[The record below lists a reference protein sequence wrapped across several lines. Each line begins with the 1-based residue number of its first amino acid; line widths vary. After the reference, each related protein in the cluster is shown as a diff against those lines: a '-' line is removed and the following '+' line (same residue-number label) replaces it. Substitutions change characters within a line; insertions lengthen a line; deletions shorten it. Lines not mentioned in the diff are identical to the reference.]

1 MIVAPQV
8 GRYFLLDRIAIGGM
22 AEIYRAKTFDSHGLE
37 HMVAIK
43 RVLRHLAEDDDF
55 LQMLVDEAK
64 IAIHLDHPNIAKVFE
79 FVRVGDDYFI
89 AMEYVDGKDTR
100 TILEAMREKEGW
112 LAPEHCAYIIMCAL
126 DGLHEAH
133 VQCDGAGAPL
143 NIVHRDVSPSNILV
157 SYDGQ
162 IKLCDFGIAKA
173 TLSRIQTRAGV
184 IKGKVK
190 YMSPEQAMGQQ
201 LDGRSD
207 VFSAGSVLYEMLTKQ
222 PPFLSENEMEL
233 IFKVRDAKVTKP
245 SRINPRVPP
254 ELDRIVRK
262 AMTRSKSSRYASALE
277 CANDLRGF
285 LQQRAPSYTA
295 GRLGRVLRKLFAE
308 EIDKDLRLLE
318 EFVVGK
324 VDPGAVG
331 DNLLAEV
338 LGEGAAYTKFTPEPG
353 QEDEENRTRM
363 IPRVP
368 DFEERIPKEAE
379 LHEMKTMIID
389 MTERDSRVKKRKRRT
404 RPGADFHK
412 DQKEQTQ
419 VPTAMIPLE
428 PSDDSPTDPKGI
440 RPPPDLQRP
449 PGAPPGLLP
458 QNVQAAPPPPPGMP
472 PQNVQAA
479 PPPPPPQGMPP
490 VAQGV
495 PGMPPP
501 PPSDATEVDREG
513 DTQPNQSLPDADPLD
528 PEFHNLP
535 TKIIRYNP
543 DE

>member
-22 AEIYRAKTFDSHGLE
+22 AEIYRAKTFDSHGVE

-89 AMEYVDGKDTR
+89 AMEFVDGRDAR
-100 TILEAMREKEGW
+100 TILESIRDREGW
-112 LAPEHCAYIIMCAL
+112 LAPEHCAYIIMRIL
-126 DGLHEAH
+126 EGLHEAH
-133 VQCDGAGAPL
+133 NKCDGAGAPL

-173 TLSRIQTRAGV
+173 TLSRIQTRTGV

-190 YMSPEQAMGQQ
+190 YMSPEQAMGRK

-207 VFSAGSVLYEMLTKQ
+207 VFSAGSVLYELLTKQ
-222 PPFLSENEMEL
+222 PPFQSENEMEL
-233 IFKVRDAKVTKP
+233 IFKVRDAKYTKP
-245 SRINPRVPP
+245 SSINPRVPSDL
-254 ELDRIVRK
+254 ERMVRK
-262 AMTRSKSSRYASALE
+262 AMARSQNSRYSSAMEFAS
-277 CANDLRGF
+277 DLRSF
-285 LQQRAPSYTA
+285 IHQRAPNYSP
-295 GRLGRVLRKLFAE
+295 GRLGRVLRKLFAD

-331 DNLLAEV
+331 DNLLAEC
-338 LGEGAAYTKFTPEPG
+338 LGEGAEYTQFTPQPG
-353 QEDEENRTRM
+353 MEDLEEENRTRM

-368 DFEERIPKEAE
+368 VMEERMPAEAQ

-389 MTERDSRVKKRKRRT
+389 MSERDSRVKKRKRRA
-404 RPGADFHK
+404 RPGSDP
-412 DQKEQTQ
+412 KEQQRETQ
-419 VPTAMIPLE
+419 VATAHIPLE
-428 PSDDSPTDPKGI
+428 PNDESPTDPQ
-440 RPPPDLQRP
+440 RANPPPQGQP
-449 PGAPPGLLP
+449 PQGQP
-458 QNVQAAPPPPPGMP
+458 VQAQP
-472 PQNVQAA
+472 PQGV
-479 PPPPPPQGMPP
+479 PPPPQGPP
-490 VAQGV
+490 PQGLP

-501 PPSDATEVDREG
+501 PPEAQEG
-513 DTQPNQSLPDADPLD
+513 DTQPNEIEPAPDQDELD
-528 PEFHNLP
+528 PNFHNLP
-535 TKIIRYNP
+535 TKIIRYKP
-543 DE
+543 E

>member
-22 AEIYRAKTFDSHGLE
+22 AEIYRAKTFDSAGIE

-89 AMEYVDGKDTR
+89 AMEFIDGRDVR
-100 TILEAMREKEGW
+100 SILESVRDREGW
-112 LAPEHCAYIIMCAL
+112 LAPEHCAYTIMRIL
-126 DGLHEAH
+126 EGLHHAH
-133 VQCDGAGAPL
+133 EKCDGAGAPL
-143 NIVHRDVSPSNILV
+143 NIVHRDISPSNILV

-173 TLSRIQTRAGV
+173 SLSRIQTRAGV

-190 YMSPEQAMGQQ
+190 YMSPEQAMGRK

-222 PPFLSENEMEL
+222 PPFQSENEMEL
-233 IFKVRDAKVTKP
+233 IFRVRDAKYVKP
-245 SRINPRVPP
+245 SRINPRIPP
-254 ELDRIVRK
+254 DLEQILRR
-262 AMTRSKSSRYASALE
+262 AMARSRGSRFNNAAE
-277 CANDLRGF
+277 FAAGLRSF
-285 LQQRAPSYTA
+285 ITQRAPAYSP

-324 VDPGAVG
+324 ADPGEVG

-338 LGEGAAYTKFTPEPG
+338 LGEGAAYTQFTPSPE
-353 QEDEENRTRM
+353 QAEQLAEENKTRM

-368 DFEERIPKEAE
+368 VPEERIPGDANM
-379 LHEMKTMIID
+379 HDMKTMIID
-389 MTERDSRVKKRKRRT
+389 MSDRGKRVKKRRRRT
-404 RPGADFHK
+404 RPGADYK
-412 DQKEQTQ
+412 KQQRRETQ
-419 VPTAMIPLE
+419 VATSQVARP
-428 PSDDSPTDPKGI
+428 PSDDCPTDPQAFN
-440 RPPPDLQRP
+440 PD
-449 PGAPPGLLP
+449 
-458 QNVQAAPPPPPGMP
+458 
-472 PQNVQAA
+472 
-479 PPPPPPQGMPP
+479 
-490 VAQGV
+490 
-495 PGMPPP
+495 
-501 PPSDATEVDREG
+501 G
-513 DTQPNQSLPDADPLD
+513 DTQPNAMVPLVPAVPAVPDQDILD
-528 PEFHNLP
+528 PEFHALP
-535 TKIIRYNP
+535 TKIIRYKP
-543 DE
+543 DQ